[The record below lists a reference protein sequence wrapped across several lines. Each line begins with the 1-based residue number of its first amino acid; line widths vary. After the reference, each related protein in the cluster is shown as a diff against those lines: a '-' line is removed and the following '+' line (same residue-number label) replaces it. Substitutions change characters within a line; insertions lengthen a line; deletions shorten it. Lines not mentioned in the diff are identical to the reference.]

1 MLQTDLSFIFFIQSL
16 LLFKQTKKK
25 SFIYY
30 KTNKDNKNQKHIFNI
45 IFLTEHLMAV
55 NQQELINTI
64 LTKKK
69 FINLVVYDFFLLK
82 LKKLVIDLKILNISL
97 SL

>member
-30 KTNKDNKNQKHIFNI
+30 KTNKDNKNQKNIFNI

-82 LKKLVIDLKILNISL
+82 FKKLIIDLKILNISL